1 MNKRNTQLKV
11 LKLLLDNPEMFE
23 SGMCGWVY
31 RLHVK
36 NKITKIEL
44 ALFDELLE
52 DSLPKRDV
60 EEDWFSWEPGK
71 IEPRLKW
78 IEEQIKIIEDE
89 FKGR

>member
-1 MNKRNTQLKV
+1 MDKQKTQLRV
-11 LKLLLDNPEMFE
+11 LKLLLDNPAMFE
-23 SGMCGWVY
+23 SGICGWVY

-44 ALFDELLE
+44 GLFDELLE

-60 EEDWFSWEPGK
+60 EEDWFSWEPGL

-78 IEEQIKIIEDE
+78 IEGQINKLEVS
-89 FKGR
+89 